1 MRNTAKMK
9 TEGVVDESD
18 KPTGVSSQKTVKR
31 PPLQAPLI
39 MKKDGGEHFVVT
51 SNVIAPD
58 EYKYDWTSVTNIK
71 VWQFLLVGRKRGH
84 MLH

>member
-1 MRNTAKMK
+1 
-9 TEGVVDESD
+9 
-18 KPTGVSSQKTVKR
+18 
-31 PPLQAPLI
+31 

-58 EYKYDWTSVTNIK
+58 EYNYDWTSVTNIK
-71 VWQFLLVGRKRGH
+71 GWQFLLVGRKRGH